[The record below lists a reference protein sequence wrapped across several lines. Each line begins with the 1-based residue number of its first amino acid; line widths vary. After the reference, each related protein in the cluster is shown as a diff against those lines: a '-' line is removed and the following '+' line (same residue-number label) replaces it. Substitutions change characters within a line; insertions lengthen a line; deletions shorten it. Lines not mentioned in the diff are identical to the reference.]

1 MQLCTKGFF
10 FWGGGGVV
18 FRKKLV
24 KLGKKGIRRQFA
36 ILRTKISKK

>member
-10 FWGGGGVV
+10 FFGGGGVV

-24 KLGKKGIRRQFA
+24 KLGKKGI
-36 ILRTKISKK
+36 